1 MPARACPV
9 RAPRRAVV
17 AAMLAVAVS
26 PLSAATFHISPG
38 GSDDAAGSA
47 AAPWRSIQ
55 KGLAAAQSGDVVALA
70 PGRYLQD
77 VRSVRAGNPGQP
89 IVMRGPREAVVSGA
103 GAPRMVEI
111 NHDHIELRGF
121 TLDGRYAA
129 EQRPDSYR
137 DKLLYVIGTRP
148 RDGVE
153 GLKVIGMAFRNGGGE
168 CVRLRYFAQKNEI
181 AHSTFEGCG
190 VHDFQFR
197 RGGKNGEAIYIGTAP
212 EQLGGRGAPDAS
224 PDQSN
229 GNWIHHNTFD
239 TRGNECVDIKE
250 ASSKNVVEHNRC
262 TGQLDKNAG
271 GLGSRGSGNVF
282 RYNLV
287 YGNRGA
293 GIRVG
298 GDGERDGID
307 NDIYGNTFRNNAMG
321 AIRAQRG
328 PQGKVCE
335 NVVED
340 NDRPEET
347 GPFTRE
353 LVPGIACSDPLATA
367 AGRRAKAEAGAELS
381 EKPKEAEPLR
391 CAAPGLHCVVARF
404 EGDERNRIK
413 ILDASDPA
421 LRGKHLVVHQASDA
435 KAQPVDART
444 LGGKIARIEYD
455 ALDNRILQNARI
467 IRILANG
474 ARPRIAD

>member
-1 MPARACPV
+1 MPARAYPV
-9 RAPRRAVV
+9 RAPRRAVLAAVLVVV
-17 AAMLAVAVS
+17 AS
-26 PLSAATFHISPG
+26 PLSAATFHISPA

-55 KGLAAAQSGDVVALA
+55 KGLAAAQPGDVVALA

-77 VRSVRAGNPGQP
+77 VKSVRAGKPGQP
-89 IVMRGPREAVVSGA
+89 IVLRGPREAVVSGA
-103 GAPRMVEI
+103 GASRMVEI
-111 NHDHIELRGF
+111 SHDHLELRGF
-121 TLDGRYAA
+121 TLDGRHAA
-129 EQRPDSYR
+129 EERPDSYR

-153 GLKVIGMAFRNGGGE
+153 GLKVIGMAFRNAGGE

-181 AHSTFEGCG
+181 AHSSFEGCG

-197 RGGKNGEAIYIGTAP
+197 KSGKNGEAIYIGTAP
-212 EQLGGRGAPDAS
+212 EQLGDRGAPDAS

-229 GNWIHHNTFD
+229 NNWIHHNTFD

-250 ASSKNVVEHNRC
+250 ASSKNLVEHNRC
-262 TGQLDKNAG
+262 TGQLDKNSG

-282 RYNLV
+282 RFNLV
-287 YGNRGA
+287 YDSRGA

-298 GDGERDGID
+298 GDGERDGVD

-321 AIRAQRG
+321 AVRAQRG

-335 NVVED
+335 NVAEG
-340 NDRPEET
+340 NGEPPESGRYT
-347 GPFTRE
+347 KE
-353 LVPGIACSDPLATA
+353 LIPAVACSDPLATA
-367 AGRRAKAEAGAELS
+367 AGRRAKAEAAAELA

-421 LRGKHLVVHQASDA
+421 LRGKHLIVQEASDQNA
-435 KAQPVDART
+435 RPVDPKA
-444 LGGKIARIEYD
+444 LAGKIARIEFQ
-455 ALDNRILQNARI
+455 ALDKRVLQNARVV
-467 IRILANG
+467 RVLAEA
-474 ARPRIAD
+474 ARSAPN

>member
-1 MPARACPV
+1 M
-9 RAPRRAVV
+9 
-17 AAMLAVAVS
+17 
-26 PLSAATFHISPG
+26 
-38 GSDDAAGSA
+38 
-47 AAPWRSIQ
+47 
-55 KGLAAAQSGDVVALA
+55 
-70 PGRYLQD
+70 
-77 VRSVRAGNPGQP
+77 
-89 IVMRGPREAVVSGA
+89 
-103 GAPRMVEI
+103 
-111 NHDHIELRGF
+111 
-121 TLDGRYAA
+121 
-129 EQRPDSYR
+129 PDSYR

-168 CVRLRYFAQKNEI
+168 CIRLRYFAQKNEI

-197 RGGKNGEAIYIGTAP
+197 KSGKNGEAIYIGTAP
-212 EQLGGRGAPDAS
+212 EQLGDRGAPDAS

-250 ASSKNVVEHNRC
+250 ASSQNVVEHNRC
-262 TGQLDKNAG
+262 TGQLDKNSG

-298 GDGERDGID
+298 GDSERDGID

-321 AIRAQRG
+321 PIRAQRG

-335 NVVED
+335 NVAER
-340 NDRPEET
+340 NGEPPES
-347 GPFTRE
+347 GRFTRE
-353 LVPGIACSDPLATA
+353 LVPGIGCLDP
-367 AGRRAKAEAGAELS
+367 
-381 EKPKEAEPLR
+381 
-391 CAAPGLHCVVARF
+391 APGLHCVVARF

-413 ILDASDPA
+413 ILDASDPS
-421 LRGKHLVVHQASDA
+421 LRGKHLVVQEASD
-435 KAQPVDART
+435 QDARP
-444 LGGKIARIEYD
+444 LDPKALAGKIARIEFQ
-455 ALDNRILQNARI
+455 ALDKRVCRMRASS
-467 IRILANG
+467 G
-474 ARPRIAD
+474 SWPT